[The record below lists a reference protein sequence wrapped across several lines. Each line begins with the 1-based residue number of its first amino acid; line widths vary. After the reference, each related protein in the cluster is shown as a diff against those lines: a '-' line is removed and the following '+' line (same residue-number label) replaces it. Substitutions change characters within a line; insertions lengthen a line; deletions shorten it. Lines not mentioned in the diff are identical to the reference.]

1 MLAAMERAK
10 AIDMGKSL
18 AAHLA
23 RTNEP
28 LKARQILRNLPA
40 GAVEQDP
47 VVGAARMVMEKRLA
61 YLHDDT
67 AYRNHYFST
76 PETVDPLQHFTEDT
90 RYSVEK
96 NYPRMHWAFERLR
109 HAGAKRVLEL
119 GVGNAT
125 QSLYL
130 AKNGIQVVGIDVDW
144 QRVKAANHAAVKMG
158 FLKAVRSERLRQEMA
173 DGNGKVPRKRPKII
187 EMPADAQA
195 QFHC

>member
-1 MLAAMERAK
+1 EVARLDQAMKRRPEPELVRKRNHLLSAMEGAK
-10 AIDMGKSL
+10 AIYMGKSL

-47 VVGAARMVMEKRLA
+47 VVGAARMVMENGLP

-90 RYSVEK
+90 RYAVEK
-96 NYPRMHWAFERLR
+96 NYPRMHWTLERLR

-130 AKNGIQVVGIDVDW
+130 AKNGIQVVGIDVEW
-144 QRVKAANHAAVKMG
+144 QRVKQANHAAVKMG
-158 FLKAVRSERLRQEMA
+158 ILKSFRSERVRQEMGA
-173 DGNGKVPRKRPKII
+173 G
-187 EMPADAQA
+187 
-195 QFHC
+195 H